1 MNLINLKLKNC
12 IFNVSY
18 LKVFRSLEK
27 SPVFSIMGFLAYE
40 LDAPVSHAVRDG
52 LGLAFIAYPDVTLQ
66 LPG

>member
-1 MNLINLKLKNC
+1 MYHTLK
-12 IFNVSY
+12 
-18 LKVFRSLEK
+18 SLEALRT
-27 SPVFSIMGFLAYE
+27 SSVFSIMGFLAYE